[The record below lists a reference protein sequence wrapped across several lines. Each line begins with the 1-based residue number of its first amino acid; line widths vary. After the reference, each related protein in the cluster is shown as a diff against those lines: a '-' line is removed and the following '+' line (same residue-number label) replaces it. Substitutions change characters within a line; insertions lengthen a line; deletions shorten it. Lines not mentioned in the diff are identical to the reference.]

1 MTPRA
6 AQPFRPRAARLHGLD
21 PLAAAA
27 RRFPLAGALLLA
39 LGCLA
44 GCSQLYTLQVES
56 VHRPESGVNL
66 DAKSYVVTSIVDTSS
81 IDGGQL
87 RKQEVASIVAEA
99 LAVRGMY
106 IAPSARQADVVLEI
120 SYGMG
125 PHRIEVSELTNP
137 ARGHTRTL
145 VAEEL
150 REKHL
155 TITARAPRPRADGQP
170 PEIVWTVDVRTR
182 NDNHDQLRK
191 YLPILAE
198 VAATWASRNT
208 HGTRSFTATL
218 EDGVLVYVS
227 GGYEQPGTDHLPP

>member
-1 MTPRA
+1 MPRK
-6 AQPFRPRAARLHGLD
+6 PIPLLRRLARW
-21 PLAAAA
+21 
-27 RRFPLAGALLLA
+27 ALPVA
-39 LGCLA
+39 LGLQA
-44 GCSQLYTLQVES
+44 GCNKHYTLQVES
-56 VHRPESGVNL
+56 VHHPQTGVDL
-66 DAKSYVVTSIVDTSS
+66 DAKSYVVTSIMDTSS
-81 IDGGQL
+81 IPGGKL
-87 RKQEVASIVAEA
+87 HKQEVAKIVAEA

-106 IAPSARQADVVLEI
+106 QAPSVERSDVVIEI

-125 PHRIEVSELTNP
+125 PHKIEVSELTNP

-155 TITARAPRPRADGQP
+155 TITARVPRPGKDGQP

-182 NDNHDQLRK
+182 DDNEAQLRK

-218 EDGVLVYVS
+218 EDGVLIYVS
-227 GGYEQPGTDHLPP
+227 GGYEQPGVEHLPE